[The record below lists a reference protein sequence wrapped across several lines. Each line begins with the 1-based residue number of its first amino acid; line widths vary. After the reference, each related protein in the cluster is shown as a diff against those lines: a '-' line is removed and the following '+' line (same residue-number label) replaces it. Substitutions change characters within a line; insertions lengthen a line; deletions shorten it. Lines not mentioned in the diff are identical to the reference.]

1 MPGGDQQAPW
11 TSGSKT
17 NAVQHA
23 FVNARIVEI
32 NRRAISK
39 LLTPTLDALKATE
52 PSLRKA
58 SRQQLED
65 AFMKMTAR
73 LQSAPLTINLEAPRW
88 FMTPNNYDTYTQMYE
103 RAVTGGQM
111 QLADSALNPASFRVA
126 ADDAATFPKSAV
138 DADFKMQGLGG
149 QWQKYDIKAQQSQQ
163 PGRGLAPQ
171 GRGFGDAVLKMA
183 PGALSKTAAGTYTAT
198 NPQFDPKTKQ
208 IFAALNYGRRPHG
221 STTRYGHSFLVLNDK
236 FKRDA
241 LYFGGDTFGNIAG
254 NAHVSAEDQISYDA
268 LAAVFL
274 KAVPS
279 MRTDL
284 LSSCL
289 RGAQLTDTDKEALLL
304 EAHLFEPLAF
314 RGGATT
320 LCISA
325 KDDVPQAAGGKA
337 KITGAD
343 WVAIQT
349 NARTFASKHGLKL
362 LFIE

>member
-1 MPGGDQQAPW
+1 MPGGAQQPW
-11 TSGSKT
+11 TPGSKA

-23 FVNARIVEI
+23 FVNARIVDI

-58 SRQQLED
+58 SRQQLQD
-65 AFMKMTAR
+65 AFMQMTER
-73 LQSAPLTINLEAPRW
+73 LQSAALTINLEAPRW

-103 RAVTGGQM
+103 RAVSGGVM

-149 QWQKYDIKAQQSQQ
+149 QWQKYDIKTQQSQQ
-163 PGRGLAPQ
+163 PTRGLAPNS
-171 GRGFGDAVLKMA
+171 RGFGDAVHKMA
-183 PGALSKTAAGTYTAT
+183 PGALNKTAAGKYTAS

-221 STTRYGHSFLVLNDK
+221 STTRYGYSFLVLNDK

-241 LYFGGDTFGNIAG
+241 LYFAGDTFGNIAG
-254 NAHVSAEDQISYDA
+254 NAHVSAEDQISYDT
-268 LAAVFL
+268 LGAVFL
-274 KAVPS
+274 KAVPA
-279 MRTDL
+279 MRVDL
-284 LSSCL
+284 LNSCL
-289 RGAQLTDTDKEALLL
+289 RGAQLTDTDREALLL

-314 RGGATT
+314 RGGVTT
-320 LCISA
+320 LCVSG
-325 KDDVPQAAGGKA
+325 KDDVPKAGGGKA
-337 KITGAD
+337 KLTGAD
-343 WVAIQT
+343 WMTIQT
-349 NARTFASKHGLKL
+349 NARAFANKHGLKL
-362 LFIE
+362 MFIE

>member
-320 LCISA
+320 LCVSA

-349 NARTFASKHGLKL
+349 NARTFATKHGLKL